1 MIQSLTHVDLI
12 GNLRMLSHC
21 AGVAPADCPE
31 YSKRPEHN
39 PNVCSL
45 DCCSKFRSLMTVAS
59 GVFERNIAHVFNLRC
74 SLLIY
79 TTSVWAT
86 YRDPSWRV
94 GDTSPGG
101 PLGHLLETAGPR
113 TPREREIGH
122 LHNIHLVRGRRGL
135 CHSWSFSSRQSRSYL
150 WPLASQSFNMFELLC
165 HVL

>member
-1 MIQSLTHVDLI
+1 
-12 GNLRMLSHC
+12 MLSHC

-79 TTSVWAT
+79 YTTSVWAT

-113 TPREREIGH
+113 TPRERERLDICITFTSCEAEEAFVTPEVSQVGSHDLICGH
-122 LHNIHLVRGRRGL
+122 
-135 CHSWSFSSRQSRSYL
+135 
-150 WPLASQSFNMFELLC
+150 
-165 HVL
+165 